1 LRQGSSAQS
10 EDLLRRLCQAN
21 GIIEKALPVNQNSR
35 LTPTQRLYLLRETAQ
50 NTLIALIL
58 LPIAIWSIVYFLP
71 EAGFWGISFLWVI
84 VFFTIL
90 FILKIRGLLRD
101 FKRQKVHT
109 ISGRVTKR
117 ILHENDPETANT
129 YLSCIN
135 TSCGEFNR
143 FPRGSEFRFITRCI
157 EALHLPMC
165 DRRPILYRFTKSLSG
180 AR

>member
-71 EAGFWGISFLWVI
+71 EAGFWG
-84 VFFTIL
+84 
-90 FILKIRGLLRD
+90 D
-101 FKRQKVHT
+101 
-109 ISGRVTKR
+109 
-117 ILHENDPETANT
+117 
-129 YLSCIN
+129 
-135 TSCGEFNR
+135 
-143 FPRGSEFRFITRCI
+143 
-157 EALHLPMC
+157 
-165 DRRPILYRFTKSLSG
+165 
-180 AR
+180 